1 MCLTVSLQLD
11 NVDSSIVSV
20 DVSQKITE
28 NIYRPLYQLIQP
40 LITDDFDINMI
51 ELQKVF
57 QDSHI
62 TSPDS
67 VYLVVTIL
75 RDTKHLDVSYD
86 WKTQITQTITIPLTK
101 LMEAWSKYQLTTYEL
116 HLD

>member
-1 MCLTVSLQLD
+1 MCLTVSLQLAD
-11 NVDSSIVSV
+11 TDSCIVSV

-51 ELQKVF
+51 DLQKVF
-57 QDSHI
+57 QDKTI

-67 VYLVVTIL
+67 VYIVVTIL
-75 RDTKHLDVSYD
+75 RDTKHLDVAYN
-86 WKTQITQTITIPLTK
+86 WKAQTTQTIAIPLTK
-101 LMEAWSKYQLTTYEL
+101 LMEAWSTYQLTTYEL

>member
-1 MCLTVSLQLD
+1 MCLTVSLQLGD
-11 NVDSSIVSV
+11 TDSCIVSV

-28 NIYRPLYQLIQP
+28 NIHRPLYQLIQP
-40 LITDDFDINMI
+40 LITDDFEINMI

-57 QDSHI
+57 QDSRV

-67 VYLVVTIL
+67 VYIIVTIL
-75 RDTKHLDVSYD
+75 RNTGDLDVPYN
-86 WKTQITQTITIPLTK
+86 WKTQTTQTIAIPLTK

-116 HLD
+116 RLD

>member
-11 NVDSSIVSV
+11 DVDSSIVSV
-20 DVSQKITE
+20 NVSQKITE

-40 LITDDFDINMI
+40 LITDDFDINVI

-57 QDSHI
+57 QDKTI

-67 VYLVVTIL
+67 VYIVVTVL
-75 RDTKHLDVSYD
+75 RNTRDLDVPYN
-86 WKTQITQTITIPLTK
+86 WKTQTTQTIAIPLTK
-101 LMEAWSKYQLTTYEL
+101 LMEAWSTYQLTTYEL
-116 HLD
+116 RLD